1 MNVVLQP
8 LLHCSPF
15 YNLIKGLA
23 RYIQH
28 IPDTKIPLT
37 RALFV
42 TVFLETTSLFAVPR
56 IIFFNEFDEEKI
68 LSSSATGRGKS
79 KSLKRSKN
87 VDAFEPTY
95 IYDVLSSMKH
105 VDSVKGRQEDAE
117 EFLGFLLD
125 GLHEELLLAQQS
137 QDEVSRP
144 TSPSSVADASE
155 WIEVG
160 TKKSA
165 QTRKTEIRAS
175 PVTEIFGGSIRSVLK
190 APGDKDSIKIEPF
203 MTLQLDIEPEAIV
216 SIEDAL
222 QNLAVPE
229 TITGYTSETLKTKV
243 DASKQINFDRFPA
256 VLILHLKRFRFDS
269 VSGMAR
275 KIRKHVSFGLTLR
288 IHPNIVAQHARKRAQ
303 QLEYRLFAV
312 VNHHSLVAE
321 VGHYTCD
328 VMRAN
333 EEWLRVDD
341 ESIDT
346 VDAADVVRERGDCQP
361 YMLFYAKV

>member
-1 MNVVLQP
+1 M
-8 LLHCSPF
+8 S
-15 YNLIKGLA
+15 
-23 RYIQH
+23 
-28 IPDTKIPLT
+28 
-37 RALFV
+37 
-42 TVFLETTSLFAVPR
+42 